1 MELRVLNYFLAV
13 VNEESISKAAKS
25 LNLTQ
30 PTLSRQLKDL
40 EEELGVVLFHR
51 GKSKISLTD
60 AGVRL
65 KARAEEII
73 TIADNT
79 KKEFEAEVGLFGG
92 LLPFGSVE
100 SATSKE
106 LTDLIFEF
114 HKKYPNVQYYVYSGI
129 VDEIKEKLDKGII
142 EFGLLLEPVNIE
154 NYNYI
159 HLSQRERWGVVT
171 RRDSKLA
178 KKEFI
183 TPNDLA
189 GLPLMQSSRPILQNE
204 INKWLSLKEGET
216 TNTIATFNLMFNVMN
231 LVEKELGY
239 LLCLEGV
246 FESKKTDSL
255 CFRPLSPELSTGYV
269 IAWKRN
275 RMLSSVA
282 EKFIEFA
289 RHAFEA

>member
-40 EEELGVVLFHR
+40 EDELGVTLFHR

-73 TIADNT
+73 TIANNT
-79 KKEFEAEVGLFGG
+79 KKEFETEAGLFGG

-114 HKKYPNVQYYVYSGI
+114 HKKYPNVEYYIYSGI
-129 VDEIKEKLDKGII
+129 VDEIKEKIDRGII
-142 EFGLLLEPVNIE
+142 EFGLLLEPVNVE
-154 NYNYI
+154 NYNFI
-159 HLSQRERWGVVT
+159 RLPQKERWGVVT
-171 RRDSKLA
+171 RTDSELA

-183 TPNDLA
+183 TPEDLSA
-189 GLPLMQSSRPILQNE
+189 LPLMQSNRTVLQNE
-204 INKWLSLKEGET
+204 INRWLSLKDGET

-246 FESKKTDSL
+246 FESKKTEAL
-255 CFRPLSPELSTGYV
+255 CFRPLAPELTTGYV

-275 RMLSSVA
+275 RMLSAVA
-282 EKFIEFA
+282 EKFIELA
-289 RHAFEA
+289 RDAFEA